1 MKPHGEGPTGLTAA
15 EMLSL
20 EQEVVHSIPDIALRY
35 APDGVVTWASP
46 SLFHC
51 LGYRPEDVVGTR
63 FRMVSDED
71 TVALVDDFQQALT
84 RHLDRIGLR
93 FDLRKADGTK
103 VAAEAMLRF
112 EYDDAGNHLSTLSIL
127 RILGQTG
134 EPERLFPI
142 LSEHA
147 TDVIII
153 LDNRGYLVWA
163 SASTTRVLGF
173 DVASLIGEVRP
184 LVPAEDLPGLYDWF
198 ASCIESRSTAA
209 NRRIRVLR
217 IDGSWLWMDMSA
229 VFVRNSEAELE
240 YAVATLRDVHVQVL
254 AEEALREAERTF
266 SCLADYTTDIVY
278 RSSTEGIINWISPSV
293 TALLGWTPEEALG
306 REAAQFVHPDDLSL
320 IEMNAQRTVGGR
332 FPTVEV
338 RLRTSS
344 GEYRWV
350 ELSRGLIFDE
360 EGTTVGRVGGIRDLQ
375 EHRRARTELAASEQ
389 KFRAAMRDSAVAM
402 CLVTP
407 EGGITT
413 ANAAMCDFLGR
424 SMEETIGTH
433 WQEILRPA
441 EVPEDEEN
449 VRLMRAGEQDSF
461 SGVRHYARPDGT
473 RVIGH
478 VTVSALRDDEDVL
491 TEFVVQILD
500 ITAREQ
506 ERQLVADSEAHYRLL
521 ADSVT
526 DVVVQCDDNGSVLWA
541 SRSLTAATGLW
552 PSDAVGRPFIDML
565 HPNDIEAVQ
574 RTLGEVRRGRT
585 CELEVRV
592 GTAAGEFHWFA
603 LTVRPPFEDGS
614 ATPGCVATMRDI
626 RNEIRVRALLAERE
640 AEFREIAEHAADVV
654 FRMDAS
660 DTITWISPSIGE
672 VLGYAFRDVLGQDP
686 KVFVHPEDLP
696 GFYAFANGLLPN
708 EPERVTLR
716 AHCADGQYRWF
727 SAIATKITD
736 EQGTLVSQIVGLR
749 NIDKEVQAVTALAR
763 SEEQFRLAMVSAPSG
778 MAVVDLTG
786 QFVQVNDTL
795 AEITG
800 RSRPW
805 LQEHKLS
812 EVVDPDDWPSVK
824 RLHDRLTG
832 GEVPAA
838 VVECRLMHADGHT
851 LWAQSSLAVLR
862 DERGQPV
869 SFVAQFV
876 DISDARAAH
885 EALRHAATHDPLTLL
900 GNRRGLAESLD
911 DLLTQQPRTGTRIGV
926 LALDLDGLKPINDQ
940 FGHPAGDHVLVA
952 ASERLRKA
960 VRSDDVLAR
969 VGGDEFIVVLRG
981 IHTLEQMI
989 NIAEKIRSSLS
1000 QPVDLGHGANTRIK
1014 VSIGGVLVQAGHDA
1028 DSVLK
1033 SADRALYDAKQT
1045 GGNRVVVRHPISAA
1059 PPPV

>member
-1 MKPHGEGPTGLTAA
+1 MKPHGDGPTGLTAT

-35 APDGVVTWASP
+35 TPDGVVTWASP

-63 FRMVSDED
+63 FRMVSEQD
-71 TVALVDDFQQALT
+71 TIELVEDFQQALT
-84 RHLDRIGLR
+84 QHLDRIGLR
-93 FDLRKADGTK
+93 FDLSKADGTK
-103 VAAEAMLRF
+103 VAAEAMLQF
-112 EYDDAGNHLSTLSIL
+112 EYDEAGHHTSTLSIL
-127 RILGQTG
+127 RTLGQTG

-142 LSEHA
+142 VYEHA
-147 TDVIII
+147 TDVIVIV
-153 LDNRGYLVWA
+153 DNRGYTVWA
-163 SASTTRVLGF
+163 SPSATRVLGF
-173 DVASLIGEVRP
+173 ALSSLIGAAHP
-184 LVPAEDLPGLYDWF
+184 MVPAEDLAGLTEWF
-198 ASCIESRSTAA
+198 ASCLENRTTVA

-217 IDGSWLWMDMSA
+217 SDRSWLWMDMSV
-229 VFVRNSEAELE
+229 VFVWASDTTLE
-240 YAVATLRDVHVQVL
+240 YAVATLRDVHEQVM

-266 SCLADYTTDIVY
+266 SYLAEYTTDVVY
-278 RSSTEGIINWISPSV
+278 RSSPEGIINWISPSV
-293 TALLGWTPEEALG
+293 TTLLGWTPEEALG
-306 REAAQFVHPDDLSL
+306 REAAQFVHPDDVGL
-320 IEMNAQRTVGGR
+320 IEMKADRTAGGR

-338 RLRTSS
+338 RLRNSS

-350 ELSRGLIFDE
+350 ELSRGLIFDDD
-360 EGTTVGRVGGIRDLQ
+360 GATVGRVGGIRDLH
-375 EHRRARTELAASEQ
+375 EHHLARTELAASEQ
-389 KFRAAMRDSAVAM
+389 KFRAAMRDSALAM

-407 EGGITT
+407 EGGVTT
-413 ANAAMCDFLGR
+413 ANAALCDFIGR
-424 SMEETIGTH
+424 SIEETIGLH

-441 EVPEDEEN
+441 EVPHDEEH

-473 RVIGH
+473 HVIGH
-478 VTVSALRDDEDVL
+478 VTVSALRDDEEQL
-491 TEFVVQILD
+491 TGFVVQVLD
-500 ITAREQ
+500 ITAREH
-506 ERQLVADSEAHYRLL
+506 ERQRVAASEAHYRLL

-526 DVVVQCDDNGSVLWA
+526 DVVVQCDDNGTVLWA
-541 SRSLTAATGLW
+541 SRSLTPATGLW
-552 PSDAVGRPFIDML
+552 PSDAVGRPFIDLL

-592 GTAAGEFHWFA
+592 GTSAGDFQWFA
-603 LTVRPPFEDGS
+603 LTVRPPFEDGT
-614 ATPGCVATMRDI
+614 ATTGCVATMRDI
-626 RNEIRVRALLAERE
+626 RNEMRVRALLAERE

-672 VLGYAFRDVLGQDP
+672 VLGYAFRDVLGHDP

-696 GFYAFANGLLPN
+696 AFNDFAKGLLPN
-708 EPERVTLR
+708 EPERLTLR

-736 EQGTLVSQIVGLR
+736 PHGTLVSQIVGLR
-749 NIDKEVQAVTALAR
+749 NIDNEVQAVTALAR
-763 SEEQFRLAMVSAPSG
+763 SEEQFRLAMIAAPSG

-786 QFVQVNDTL
+786 RFLQVNDTL

-800 RSRPW
+800 HSRPW
-805 LQEHKLS
+805 LQEHRLS
-812 EVVDPDDWPSVK
+812 EVVHPDDWPSVK

-838 VVECRLMHADGHT
+838 VVECRLVHADGKT

-862 DERGQPV
+862 DQHGQPV

-911 DLLTQQPRTGTRIGV
+911 ELLTQRPRTGTRIGV
-926 LALDLDGLKPINDQ
+926 LALDLDGLKRINDQ
-940 FGHPAGDHVLVA
+940 YGHPAGDHVLVT
-952 ASERLRKA
+952 ASERLRTA

-981 IHTLEQMI
+981 IHTLEQMTT
-989 NIAEKIRSSLS
+989 IAEKIRSGLS
-1000 QPVDLGHGANTRIK
+1000 QPVDLGHGATARIT
-1014 VSIGGVLVQAGHDA
+1014 VSVGGVLVQSGQDA
-1028 DSVLK
+1028 DGVLK
-1033 SADRALYDAKQT
+1033 SADRALYDAKQS
-1045 GGNRVVVRHPISAA
+1045 GGNRVVVRHPISA
-1059 PPPV
+1059 PPV